1 MFGHNKQPSGPEK
14 LKPKKSEKK
23 ERPSYLN
30 EEEKSTFFEGEL
42 GPLEKERLEKEEDIQ
57 RQLEDFSKM

>member
-30 EEEKSTFFEGEL
+30 EEEKPTFFEDEL
-42 GPLEKERLEKEEDIQ
+42 GPLEKERREKEEDIK
-57 RQLEDFSKM
+57 RKLEDFSKM